1 MKQQDQVTSLELSKK
16 LKKLGV
22 KQESLFWHIEWDSD
36 EKEGY
41 FDSKDYPRIV
51 FSPNATPPI
60 FTVPPKSLYYSAFT
74 VAELGEMLPETNWQT
89 YREKKGW
96 ILTDHQ
102 INIPI
107 QKANTEAS
115 ARAKMLIYLIEN
127 DLLKQG
133 RLGK

>member
-1 MKQQDQVTSLELSKK
+1 MKLEKQVTSLKLSKK

-22 KQESLFWHIEWDSD
+22 LDMSVHAWVKHPST
-36 EKEGY
+36 
-41 FDSKDYPRIV
+41 KDYYLMRADKAMGRANLLAGNYGV
-51 FSPNATPPI
+51 
-60 FTVPPKSLYYSAFT
+60 YSAFT